1 MGEKRSATIIAVAIF
16 IVVGLVLVWAWSPSI
31 QNRAAPGPVSEISD
45 SGQIQ
50 NSIELS
56 HLGIATSEN
65 FVGHRIR
72 VIGGTLKNISVKPI
86 RMIEVKM
93 VFTDYDGQS
102 VQDYTQ
108 KVLQPNHKPL
118 DPGTQFRFEVRLEN
132 LPRTWNYRVPIT
144 EIARIGY

>member
-1 MGEKRSATIIAVAIF
+1 MGERRSAAIIAVVIF
-16 IVVGLVLVWAWSPSI
+16 IVVGVVLMWAWSPSI
-31 QNRAAPGPVSEISD
+31 QKRSTPSPVSEISD
-45 SGQIQ
+45 AAQIQ
-50 NSIELS
+50 SSVELS

-93 VFTDYDGQS
+93 VFTDYDGKS

-108 KVLQPNHKPL
+108 KVLQPNQKPL

-132 LPRTWNYRVPIT
+132 LPRTWNYCVPIT
-144 EIARIGY
+144 EIAKIGY